1 MCRMLHLDTE
11 RVTSTRDVKWT
22 NKLYSEMI
30 GKINNQVV
38 YYTASEEDETDEEE
52 EEEYEERKPV
62 ARRSE
67 RI

>member
-1 MCRMLHLDTE
+1 
-11 RVTSTRDVKWT
+11 
-22 NKLYSEMI
+22 MI

-38 YYTASEEDETDEEE
+38 YYTASEEDETDETDETDDE
-52 EEEYEERKPV
+52 EEEYEERKLV